1 MPRFT
6 VVTRGR
12 WSLSKELLP
21 WPGTGMPSGGL
32 KGVSRRGLD
41 LGSGWSETLGLVV
54 GLMGSRAGGRAPSA
68 VPLT

>member
-1 MPRFT
+1 
-6 VVTRGR
+6 
-12 WSLSKELLP
+12 
-21 WPGTGMPSGGL
+21 MPSGGL